1 VNPWLRYLQNKKFA
15 TSNNQ
20 SKEHGTPDKENAPK
34 TPLKIGKHAGSD
46 DITKTDNV
54 ATTVDPINTFSIL
67 NFKKADEQDHS
78 RLVIDNENNIKEHN
92 PLKIHFALSRKEL
105 EQTFSYYFLPNGY
118 PNSVAPGYA
127 KFTILFTVSM
137 FCITLMSFIST
148 QALFV
153 ALGSTMTKASL
164 YSAAYIWVLKD
175 GIGQMGAILF
185 AGKYGSNFDEDIKR
199 WRFICMIL
207 MNISII
213 IEMTTLRFP
222 GAFIYLASLANVGK
236 NVTFLCASATRA
248 NINLRFA
255 KKNNIGDI
263 AGKTVTQFTTAS
275 LIGIGVGLF
284 VSKAFNIASIYTIFP
299 LFSVL
304 TLTNV
309 LCSYYATKVVD
320 EYYFNKQRF
329 YILFKEFMRHNKVL
343 NVEELNEKELF
354 YLPAVFNHNEEM
366 FCKFGQYSLTGKSL
380 CFDSFRPD

>member
-1 VNPWLRYLQNKKFA
+1 VNPWLRYLQIKKFA

-20 SKEHGTPDKENAPK
+20 DKDQATPNSPEQ
-34 TPLKIGKHAGSD
+34 IGKHAGSD
-46 DITKTDNV
+46 DSTKTNDV
-54 ATTVDPINTFSIL
+54 STTEAHLNTISII
-67 NFKKADEQDHS
+67 NFKKADEPDHS
-78 RLVIDNENNIKEHN
+78 RLVIDNKNNIKEHN

-105 EQTFSYYFLPNGY
+105 EQNFSYYFLPNGY
-118 PNSVAPGYA
+118 PHSVSAGYA
-127 KFTILFTVSM
+127 KFTILFTLSM
-137 FCITLMSFIST
+137 FCITIMSFIST

-175 GIGQMGAILF
+175 GIGQLGAILF

-199 WRFICMIL
+199 WRFLCMIL

-213 IEMTTLRFP
+213 VEMTTLRFP

-275 LIGIGVGLF
+275 LLGIGVGLF

-299 LFSVL
+299 LFTAL
-304 TLTNV
+304 TLTN
-309 LCSYYATKVVD
+309 
-320 EYYFNKQRF
+320 
-329 YILFKEFMRHNKVL
+329 I
-343 NVEELNEKELF
+343 
-354 YLPAVFNHNEEM
+354 
-366 FCKFGQYSLTGKSL
+366 
-380 CFDSFRPD
+380 